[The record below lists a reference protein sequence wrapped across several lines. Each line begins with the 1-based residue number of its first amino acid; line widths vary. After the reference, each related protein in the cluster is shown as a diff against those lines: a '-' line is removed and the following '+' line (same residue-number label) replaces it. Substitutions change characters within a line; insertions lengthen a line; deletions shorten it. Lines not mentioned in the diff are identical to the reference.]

1 MSIGCGSFGGSSGEG
16 MPGTAFAFAED
27 DVVHVLAVRV
37 LSCIEAVSGEPQSDR

>member
-37 LSCIEAVSGEPQSDR
+37 LSCPV